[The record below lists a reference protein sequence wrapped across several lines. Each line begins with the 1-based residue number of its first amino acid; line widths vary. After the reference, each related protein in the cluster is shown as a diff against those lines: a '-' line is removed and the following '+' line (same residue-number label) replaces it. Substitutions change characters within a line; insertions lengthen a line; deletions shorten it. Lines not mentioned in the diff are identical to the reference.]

1 MTDIPPELT
10 SASIEL
16 RAITA
21 FMKGVDFGEWRTVRT
36 AMSDTRAWR
45 LAQLAGAFMAADRSS
60 GFDPD
65 ANEMLDRA
73 EELIAGAEARIARQD
88 GVSP

>member
-1 MTDIPPELT
+1 
-10 SASIEL
+10 
-16 RAITA
+16 
-21 FMKGVDFGEWRTVRT
+21 MKGVDFGEWRTVRT

-73 EELIAGAEARIARQD
+73 EELIAGAEARVARQD
-88 GVSP
+88 GVAK

>member
-45 LAQLAGAFMAADRSS
+45 LAQLAAIFMAADISS
-60 GFDPD
+60 GHLPSGQ
-65 ANEMLDRA
+65 EKLDLA
-73 EELIAGAEARIARQD
+73 ELLLISAEARIAKQD
-88 GVSP
+88 GVAT